1 MVKQTLRAFTMSH
14 ILRPASEKTFNIAD
28 ALAGIPRCIM
38 ILETAVVDVC
48 ADPRDPQPRQ
58 KARDLVRSLSSTG
71 CPECGFRESSNI
83 LRTLEATL
91 AFPPGGSPE
100 LQTSVAERLLDL
112 VVRLKAVAQE
122 NRV

>member
-1 MVKQTLRAFTMSH
+1 MVKQTERFAMSH

-48 ADPRDPQPRQ
+48 ADPRDAGRR
-58 KARDLVRSLSSTG
+58 ARARELVRSLSGG
-71 CPECGFRESSNI
+71 CAECGFRESSNI

-91 AFPPGGSPE
+91 QFPPGGSPE

-112 VVRLKAVAQE
+112 VGRLKTVAQE
-122 NRV
+122 NRA